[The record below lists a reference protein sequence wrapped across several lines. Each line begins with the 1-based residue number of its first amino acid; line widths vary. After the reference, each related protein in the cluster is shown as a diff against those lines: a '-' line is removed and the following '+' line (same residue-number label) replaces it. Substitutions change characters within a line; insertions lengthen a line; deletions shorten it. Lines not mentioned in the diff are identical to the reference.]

1 MQPFGGK
8 DEDLPKLFA
17 EIKEYHEG
25 KPFEIHGI
33 YKDGKERLAKAFP
46 EMEFIEDRDNWDYVY
61 LREKLASLSGRKYHG
76 KKNHYNAFKK
86 NIPIMFTN
94 RSDQIITKSARLLV
108 MNGAKNVLAK
118 TKACAVSNVL
128 SMKRLIILKHLV
140 LRGGAIRVNGK
151 IEAFS
156 FGKKINDDT
165 AVLHVEKANPDIRG
179 IYAAINKEFA
189 EHAWGM

>member
-33 YKDGKERLAKAFP
+33 YDDGKERLAKAFP

-76 KKNHYNAFKK
+76 KKIITMRLKK
-86 NIPIMFTN
+86 NILIMFTN

-128 SMKRLIILKHLV
+128 SMKRSIILKHLV
-140 LRGGAIRVNGK
+140 CAAALSVSTEKLKRSASVKKSMTIRP
-151 IEAFS
+151 FC
-156 FGKKINDDT
+156 
-165 AVLHVEKANPDIRG
+165 
-179 IYAAINKEFA
+179 
-189 EHAWGM
+189 M